1 MPAAV
6 RYSVRQELIQLIEQG
21 RDTVLTAPLYR
32 DGVLV
37 APASGTVTIYDDSN
51 TAIVSAASV
60 TITGSIAEYTVLGSL
75 TSGAGLGVG
84 WRVVWSLTIV
94 GQPSAVVI
102 PQEAALV
109 RYRLRPVISDADIIR
124 RIPALDYSSP
134 VCITSDTTYQDY
146 IDEAD
151 TEVQQWLTSLGRR
164 PWLIASPSALRQVWL
179 YAAVSLIFEAV
190 HDHRPNDGYLESVRR
205 YREMY
210 ERAKSEAR
218 VTFDWD
224 EDGDGDTSD
233 RTALKPGIIWMC

>member
-1 MPAAV
+1 MVPHH
-6 RYSVRQELIQLIEQG
+6 RQ
-21 RDTVLTAPLYR
+21 
-32 DGVLV
+32 
-37 APASGTVTIYDDSN
+37 
-51 TAIVSAASV
+51 
-60 TITGSIAEYTVLGSL
+60 
-75 TSGAGLGVG
+75 
-84 WRVVWSLTIV
+84 
-94 GQPSAVVI
+94 SAVS
-102 PQEAALV
+102 

-124 RIPALDYSSP
+124 RIPALDYSSS
-134 VCITSDTTYQDY
+134 VCITSETTYQDY

-179 YAAVSLIFEAV
+179 YAALSLIFEAV
-190 HDHRPNDGYLESVRR
+190 HDHRP
-205 YREMY
+205 Y